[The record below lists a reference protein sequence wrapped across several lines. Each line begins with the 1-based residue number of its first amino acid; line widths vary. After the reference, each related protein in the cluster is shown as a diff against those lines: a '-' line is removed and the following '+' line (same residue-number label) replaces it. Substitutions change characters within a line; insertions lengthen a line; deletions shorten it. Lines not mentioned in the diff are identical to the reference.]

1 MAVRRGIRS
10 SHWEP
15 LFVRAGAMSLLL
27 ATMAMCCA
35 SVAPAGAQNTHGK
48 PFGCRSDGSC
58 TRVGRSDMYE
68 GSRAIARAAGPVIS
82 VRVGTRA
89 SSYRPELTRIRVF
102 RDGNLVLSRRLP
114 ALCHGCNA
122 YAAKDGNDFIRFIQ
136 LDGSPE
142 KEIVIEMYSGGAHCC
157 LYDVILGWATAGSFY
172 RWTMH
177 DFGDAGPGVRFSD
190 LDYDGR
196 KEFRTGDTRF
206 AYLFG
211 AYAESQF
218 PPRVWEYSG
227 GYLLDRTQRFP
238 RLARRD
244 AAARLRVYRRTRG
257 GWFGV
262 RSSLAAYV
270 ADQCLLGQCRRG
282 FRLVK
287 RAIRRGDLRP
297 PRSNPK
303 INYGRKFFLRL
314 RRFLRRAGYLAPR
327 PSASAQGP

>member
-1 MAVRRGIRS
+1 MAAGSGIRS
-10 SHWEP
+10 GRGDP
-15 LFVRAGAMSLLL
+15 LLNRVKSAALVLAALLCFAFASPASAHGAPGE
-27 ATMAMCCA
+27 T
-35 SVAPAGAQNTHGK
+35 PE
-48 PFGCRSDGSC
+48 CRSDETC
-58 TRVGRSDMYE
+58 NDLTQDDLRDR
-68 GSRAIARAAGPVIS
+68 ARAAGPVIS

-89 SSYRPELTRIRVF
+89 SAYRPHLTRVRVF

-114 ALCHGCNA
+114 TLCRGCYA
-122 YAAKDGNDFIRFIQ
+122 YAAKDGDDFIRFVQ
-136 LDGSPE
+136 LDDSPE

-157 LYDVILGWATAGSFY
+157 LYDVILGWATGGSFY

-227 GYLLDRTQRFP
+227 GYLLDRTRLFP

-244 AAARLRVYRRTRG
+244 AAESLRVYRRTRG
-257 GWFGV
+257 RWFGV

-282 FRLVK
+282 FRLVE
-287 RAIRRGDLRP
+287 RAIRRGELRP
-297 PRSNPK
+297 PSSRPR
-303 INYGRKFFLRL
+303 INYGQKFFQRL
-314 RRFLRRAGYLAPR
+314 HRFLRRAGYTA
-327 PSASAQGP
+327 